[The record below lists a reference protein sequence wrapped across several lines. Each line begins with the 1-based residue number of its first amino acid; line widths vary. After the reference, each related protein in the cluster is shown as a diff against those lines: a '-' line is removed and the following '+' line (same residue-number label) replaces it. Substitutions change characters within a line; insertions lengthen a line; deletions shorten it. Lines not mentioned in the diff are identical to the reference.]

1 MNSRIKTIARVA
13 IFAALVFVFSYFSVM
28 IPNVNPSF
36 FIVFAAAFIWGLW
49 IGLGAGIIGFFL
61 WSNFNPLGPAPFPI
75 MLSQLVGISFT
86 AVVGALAA
94 KVINWSTGG
103 IKMTI
108 ILGLSGFISGL
119 LYCAVVGVVDAYVFQ
134 PFWPRLIG
142 GMLFSLITIVSN
154 IIIFPI
160 FGPALFFVMNK
171 EMSA

>member
-28 IPNVNPSF
+28 FPNVNPSF
-36 FIVFAAAFIWGLW
+36 FIVFAAGFIWGLW
-49 IGLGAGIIGFFL
+49 TGLGAGVIGFFL

-94 KVINWSTGG
+94 KMISWSTGG

-108 ILGLSGFISGL
+108 ILGLSGFLSGL

-160 FGPALFFVMNK
+160 FGPVLFFVMNK
-171 EMSA
+171 EKRA